1 MRCMDRSSLEHM
13 LGEGLSLAE
22 IGRRVGIHQSTVG
35 YWIKRHGLAAIGN
48 EKYAAKGGLR
58 REQLETL
65 VAHGASLAQ
74 IADAVGRSTSTVRHW
89 LAKYELRTQ
98 CLAGAPRRSG
108 TQQAREEGLRQ
119 AVVVCPRHGAVAHV
133 LDGRGSYRCR
143 RCRADA
149 VVRRRRRVTQILVEE
164 AGGRCRLCG
173 YDRHAAA
180 LEFHHLD
187 PKAKEF
193 GLAQRGAHK
202 IDKLR
207 AEVRKC
213 ILLCSNCHAGV
224 EAGFVELS

>member
-1 MRCMDRSSLEHM
+1 MRCMNQGSLEQM

-22 IGRRVGIHQSTVG
+22 IGRRVGLHESTVG
-35 YWIKRHGLAAIGN
+35 YWIKKHGLAAVGN
-48 EKYAAKGGLR
+48 EKYSPRGGLR
-58 REQLETL
+58 REQLEAL
-65 VAHGASLAQ
+65 VAEGASLVQ

-108 TQQAREEGLRQ
+108 AQRAREDGLRQ
-119 AVVVCPRHGAVAHV
+119 AVVVCPQHGAVAHV
-133 LDGRGSYRCR
+133 LDARGSYRCR

-149 VVRRRRRVTQILVEE
+149 VVRRRRRVKQILVEE
-164 AGGRCRLCG
+164 AGGCCRLCG
-173 YDRHAAA
+173 YDRHVAA

-187 PKAKEF
+187 PYTKEF
-193 GLAQRGAHK
+193 GLAQRGAHR

-213 ILLCSNCHAGV
+213 VLLCSNCHAEV
-224 EAGFVELS
+224 EAGFVELP